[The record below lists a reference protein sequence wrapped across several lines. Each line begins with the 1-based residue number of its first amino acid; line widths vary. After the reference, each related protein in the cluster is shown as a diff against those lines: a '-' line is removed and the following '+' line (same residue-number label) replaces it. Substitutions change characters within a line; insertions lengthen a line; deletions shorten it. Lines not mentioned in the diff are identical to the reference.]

1 MVSKILLQNQFLSN
15 ILFIFRF
22 VYKKKLLKSIT
33 DTIVN
38 CETQQKKKNNLADGA
53 TLLGFICS
61 DDMMTVKW
69 QTQSTC
75 SLNMVYVLWLEMGFI
90 KYTKQKMT
98 LIM

>member
-1 MVSKILLQNQFLSN
+1 MVSKILLQNQFLSK

-22 VYKKKLLKSIT
+22 EYKKKLLKSIT

-38 CETQQKKKNNLADGA
+38 CETQQKKTNLADGA

-69 QTQSTC
+69 QTQSTR